1 MVSIGEQ
8 EQVSINV
15 PQPSPI
21 EEEQQE
27 EATPVE
33 FVPEEVVEE
42 EEAEEEELQ
51 IDMVPLND
59 TVPVRIVRTM
69 DIGIQTT
76 PSLDAASRRQLNTVE
91 REMTPIQTTAIIQLQ
106 RNVRFQLT
114 PTTDARLAEK
124 EKLDEHLRG
133 LKPEIV
139 FPVAPVQPE
148 VQPKAAAPRVKA
160 TKTKKKSEPVSNH
173 TLFFVFHSFAFPL
186 L

>member
-91 REMTPIQTTAIIQLQ
+91 REMTPIQTSAIIQLQ

-186 L
+186 F